1 MNFLFSLINYKS
13 KQSNNFIIT
22 LFFILFSILFSTSA
36 IAAETNEALNL
47 LNKMGKA
54 VQTSDYQIHFLSQ
67 DRDQFATIFEY
78 NHLGAAKKENINA
91 QLLYLEGPA
100 KEIIL
105 HNNTTSY
112 FQPDSP
118 SFSIASSRITEAFP
132 DVVYND
138 FNSLASIYDFILLG
152 KTRTANRSVQLVKVI
167 AKDRDR
173 YSYVIWIDDENFLPL
188 RIDLVDDDNDI
199 VNQLKVLDIDA
210 SFDAKKFKNYI
221 DNRTYPI
228 LLSIEKQN
236 NLLDAWR
243 LAWLPKGFKEIAAYN
258 VNFYSSDIATKL
270 FSDGVF
276 SFTVN
281 VSLEQA
287 SQSNQL
293 IQQGGRTIFSTNL
306 GNKNIIIIGNLPEA
320 TIERIAQNIVEK
332 SPETSR

>member
-22 LFFILFSILFSTSA
+22 LFFILFSTSA

-67 DRDQFATIFEY
+67 DREQFATTFEY
-78 NHLGAAKKENINA
+78 NHLGAAKKDNINA

-152 KTRTANRSVQLVKVI
+152 KTRTANRGVQLVKVI
-167 AKDRDR
+167 AKDKDR

-188 RIDLVDDDNDI
+188 RIDLIDDDNNI

-210 SFDAKKFKNYI
+210 SFDAQKFKNYI

-306 GNKNIIIIGNLPEA
+306 GSKNIIIIGNLPEA

-332 SPETSR
+332 SPKTSR

>member
-1 MNFLFSLINYKS
+1 MAEG
-13 KQSNNFIIT
+13 
-22 LFFILFSILFSTSA
+22 TS
-36 IAAETNEALNL
+36 EALNL

-54 VQTSDYQIHFLSQ
+54 VQTSDYQIHFVSQ
-67 DRDQFATIFEY
+67 DKEQFASTFEY
-78 NHLGAAKKENINA
+78 NHLGATKKENISA

-112 FQPDSP
+112 FQPDNP

-132 DVVYND
+132 DVIYND
-138 FNSLASIYDFILLG
+138 FNSLVSIYDFILLG
-152 KTRTANRSVQLVKVI
+152 KTRTANRGAQLVKII
-167 AKDRDR
+167 AKDKDR
-173 YSYVIWIDDENFLPL
+173 YSYVIWIDDETYLPL
-188 RIDLVDDDNDI
+188 RIDLIDDDNDI
-199 VNQLKVLDIDA
+199 VNQFKVVDIDTN
-210 SFDAKKFKNYI
+210 FDAQKFKNYI
-221 DNRTYPI
+221 GNQSYPI
-228 LLSIEKQN
+228 LLSIEKEN

-258 VNFYSSDIATKL
+258 VNFYGSDIATKL

-287 SQSNQL
+287 SQPNQL
-293 IQQGGRTIFSTNL
+293 IQQGGRTIFSTNFD
-306 GNKNIIIIGNLPEA
+306 NKNIIIIGNLPEA

-332 SPETSR
+332 SSETSR

>member
-1 MNFLFSLINYKS
+1 MNFLFSLIKIKL

-22 LFFILFSILFSTSA
+22 LFFILSSTSA
-36 IAAETNEALNL
+36 MAEGTSEALNL

-54 VQTSDYQIHFLSQ
+54 VQTSDYQIHFVSQ
-67 DRDQFATIFEY
+67 DKEQFASTFEY
-78 NHLGAAKKENINA
+78 NHLGAAKKENISA

-112 FQPDSP
+112 FQPDNP

-132 DVVYND
+132 DVIYND
-138 FNSLASIYDFILLG
+138 FNSLVSIYDFILLG
-152 KTRTANRSVQLVKVI
+152 KTRTANRGAQLVKII
-167 AKDRDR
+167 AKDKDR
-173 YSYVIWIDDENFLPL
+173 YSYVIWIDDETYLPL
-188 RIDLVDDDNDI
+188 RIDLINDDNDI
-199 VNQLKVLDIDA
+199 VNQFKVVDIDTN
-210 SFDAKKFKNYI
+210 FDAQKFKNYI
-221 DNRTYPI
+221 GNQSYPI
-228 LLSIEKQN
+228 LLSIEKEN

-258 VNFYSSDIATKL
+258 VNFYGSDIATKL

-287 SQSNQL
+287 SQPNQL
-293 IQQGGRTIFSTNL
+293 IQQGGRTIFSINFD
-306 GNKNIIIIGNLPEA
+306 NKNIIIIGNLPEA

-332 SPETSR
+332 SSETSR

>member
-1 MNFLFSLINYKS
+1 MNFLFSLIKIKL

-22 LFFILFSILFSTSA
+22 LFFILSSTSA
-36 IAAETNEALNL
+36 MAEGTSEALNL

-54 VQTSDYQIHFLSQ
+54 VQTSDYQIHFVSQ
-67 DRDQFATIFEY
+67 DKEQFASTFEY
-78 NHLGAAKKENINA
+78 NHLGAAKKENISA

-112 FQPDSP
+112 FQPDNP

-132 DVVYND
+132 DVIYND
-138 FNSLASIYDFILLG
+138 FNSLVSIYDFILLG
-152 KTRTANRSVQLVKVI
+152 KTRTANRGAQLVKII
-167 AKDRDR
+167 AKDKDR
-173 YSYVIWIDDENFLPL
+173 YSYVIWIDDETYLPL
-188 RIDLVDDDNDI
+188 RIDLINDDNDI
-199 VNQLKVLDIDA
+199 VNQFKVVDIDTN
-210 SFDAKKFKNYI
+210 FDAQKFKNYI
-221 DNRTYPI
+221 GNQSYPI
-228 LLSIEKQN
+228 LLSIEKEN

-243 LAWLPKGFKEIAAYN
+243 LSWLPKGFKEIAAYN
-258 VNFYSSDIATKL
+258 VNFYGSDIATKL

-287 SQSNQL
+287 SQPNQL
-293 IQQGGRTIFSTNL
+293 IQQGGRTIFSTNFD
-306 GNKNIIIIGNLPEA
+306 NKNIIIIGNLPEA

-332 SPETSR
+332 SSETSR

>member
-1 MNFLFSLINYKS
+1 M
-13 KQSNNFIIT
+13 
-22 LFFILFSILFSTSA
+22 FSTSA

-67 DRDQFATIFEY
+67 DREQFATTFEY
-78 NHLGAAKKENINA
+78 NHLGAAKKDNINA

-152 KTRTANRSVQLVKVI
+152 KTRTANRGVQLVKVI
-167 AKDRDR
+167 AKDKDR

-188 RIDLVDDDNDI
+188 RIDLIDDDNNI

-210 SFDAKKFKNYI
+210 SFDAQKFKNYI

>member
-1 MNFLFSLINYKS
+1 MNFLYSLIRRNL

-22 LFFILFSILFSTSA
+22 LFFIFFSVSVMA
-36 IAAETNEALNL
+36 DETHDALSL
-47 LNKMGKA
+47 LNKMTKA
-54 VQTSDYQIHFLSQ
+54 VQIRDYQIHFVSQ
-67 DRDQFATIFEY
+67 DKDQYATTFEY
-78 NHLGAAKKENINA
+78 NHLGADKKENINA

-118 SFSIASSRITEAFP
+118 SFSISSSRITEAFP
-132 DVVYND
+132 DVIYND
-138 FNSLASIYDFILLG
+138 FNSLANIYDFILLG
-152 KTRTANRSVQLVKVI
+152 KARTANRGAQLVKVI
-167 AKDRDR
+167 AKDKDR

-188 RIDLVDDDNDI
+188 RIDLLDEDNDI
-199 VNQLKVLDIDA
+199 VNQLKVVDLDRD
-210 SFDAKKFKNYI
+210 FDAKKFKNYI

-236 NLLDAWR
+236 NLLDAWH

-287 SQSNQL
+287 SQLNQI
-293 IQQGGRTIFSTNL
+293 IQQGGRTIFSTNM
-306 GNKNIIIIGNLPEA
+306 GNKNIIIIGNLPQV
-320 TIERIAQNIVEK
+320 TIEKIAQNIVEK
-332 SPETSR
+332 SPENSR

>member
-1 MNFLFSLINYKS
+1 MNFLFSLIKIKL
-13 KQSNNFIIT
+13 KQSNNYIIT
-22 LFFILFSILFSTSA
+22 LFFILSSTSA
-36 IAAETNEALNL
+36 MAEGTSEALNL

-54 VQTSDYQIHFLSQ
+54 VQTSDYQIHFVSQ
-67 DRDQFATIFEY
+67 DKEQFASTFEY
-78 NHLGAAKKENINA
+78 NHLGAAKKENISA

-112 FQPDSP
+112 FQPDNP

-132 DVVYND
+132 DVIYND
-138 FNSLASIYDFILLG
+138 FNSLVSIYDFILLG
-152 KTRTANRSVQLVKVI
+152 KTRTANRGAQLVKII
-167 AKDRDR
+167 AKDKDR
-173 YSYVIWIDDENFLPL
+173 YSYVIWIDDETYLPL
-188 RIDLVDDDNDI
+188 RIDLINDDNDI
-199 VNQLKVLDIDA
+199 VNQFKVVDIDTN
-210 SFDAKKFKNYI
+210 FDAQKFKNYI
-221 DNRTYPI
+221 GNQSYPI
-228 LLSIEKQN
+228 LLSIEKEN

-332 SPETSR
+332 SSETSR

>member
-54 VQTSDYQIHFLSQ
+54 VQTRDYQIHFLSQ
-67 DRDQFATIFEY
+67 DREQFATTFEY
-78 NHLGAAKKENINA
+78 NHLGDAKKDNINA

-152 KTRTANRSVQLVKVI
+152 KTRTANRGVQLVKVI
-167 AKDRDR
+167 AKDKDR

-188 RIDLVDDDNDI
+188 RIDLIDDDNNI

-210 SFDAKKFKNYI
+210 SFDAQKFKNYI